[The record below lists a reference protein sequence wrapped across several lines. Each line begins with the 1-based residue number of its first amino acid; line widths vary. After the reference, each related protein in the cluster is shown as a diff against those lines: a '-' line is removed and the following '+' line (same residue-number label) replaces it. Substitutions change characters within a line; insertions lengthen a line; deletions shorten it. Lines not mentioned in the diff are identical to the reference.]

1 MSFSP
6 RSTEDVV
13 NNVDKFLV
21 IPAGAGTTDR
31 RAVNMGS
38 TVYFTRG
45 QSYVDCSTSARKM
58 SFGWLSRYIFTTE

>member
-38 TVYFTRG
+38 TTRLYI
-45 QSYVDCSTSARKM
+45 SLEDSAM
-58 SFGWLSRYIFTTE
+58 